1 MGVETET
8 RTMQAIVQRAYGAP
22 EAVLT
27 VGTAA
32 RPVPTRDEVLVR
44 VHASSLNFAD
54 VAMVTGRPALIRAVM
69 GLRRPRHRVP
79 GRDVAG
85 VVEAVGAD
93 VTDVRAGDEVY
104 AEATAGTWAQY
115 VAVPAKL
122 VGRKPGNL
130 GFAEAATLP
139 LAAGT
144 ALDCVAGVR
153 PGQKVLVNGASGGVG
168 SFAVQAAKALGAEVT
183 GVCSGRNVELVRS
196 LGADHVVDYERS
208 DFTTGGTRYDLI
220 IDLVGNRSLAAYR
233 RALTPRGTLHL
244 SGGGGGRIIGP
255 MARLAQALVVNPFV
269 SQHLRPVFA
278 TPSRG
283 KLDRLRELA
292 EAGSLTPAVERTY
305 PLSDAP
311 EALRRLV
318 AEHARGKTVLTVA
331 QES

>member
-1 MGVETET
+1 MSVETET

-27 VGTAA
+27 TGTLP
-32 RPVPTRDEVLVR
+32 RPVPKRDEVLVR

-69 GLRRPRHRVP
+69 GLRQPRRRVP

-85 VVEAVGAD
+85 VVESVGAD
-93 VTDVRAGDEVY
+93 VTDLRVGDEVVG
-104 AEATAGTWAQY
+104 EATGGTWAEF

-122 VGRKPGNL
+122 LGGKPANL
-130 GFAEAATLP
+130 SFEQAATLP

-144 ALDCVAGVR
+144 ALDCVAGVQ

-168 SFAVQAAKALGAEVT
+168 SFAVQLATALGAEVT
-183 GVCSGRNVELVRS
+183 GVCSGRNVELVAS

-233 RALTPRGTLHL
+233 RALAPRGTLHL

-255 MARLAQALVVNPFV
+255 MGRLAQALVVNLVV

-278 TPSRG
+278 TPSRA
-283 KLDRLRELA
+283 KLDRVRELA
-292 EAGSLTPAVERTY
+292 ESGVLSPAVERTY